1 MTEKKLKGL
10 FGGGEADDARSRATA
25 PSTAKPSR
33 GGRRGG
39 GGRQRRRRSPE
50 EIARAQ
56 DFITRYTT
64 GHPSEGF
71 SSDEAIG
78 YLRELR
84 DEAPPDVWQH
94 ATTETVRNLPEDQ
107 RKAFSEMLER
117 RQAGTGLVTVERTG
131 EARAAQGREGAPA
144 GGLGLDDVLG
154 GLFGGL
160 LGGGAAQSQPQPRT
174 RDVPDRNP
182 LDDLFGGLFG
192 GGDTVPEPR
201 QPPQPP
207 EQRGGVDEILS
218 SPLGKA
224 VLGGLAAFAM
234 KEMMDKDGRL

>member
-25 PSTAKPSR
+25 PSTEKVSR

-39 GGRQRRRRSPE
+39 GRRRRRSPE

-84 DEAPPDVWQH
+84 DEAPPHVWQR

-117 RQAGTGLVTVERTG
+117 RRAGTGLVTVERTG
-131 EARAAQGREGAPA
+131 QARAAQGREGAPA
-144 GGLGLDDVLG
+144 SGLGLDDVLG
-154 GLFGGL
+154 GLFGGM
-160 LGGGAAQSQPQPRT
+160 LGGTASIPAAHQGHPGPK
-174 RDVPDRNP
+174 
-182 LDDLFGGLFG
+182 
-192 GGDTVPEPR
+192 
-201 QPPQPP
+201 
-207 EQRGGVDEILS
+207 
-218 SPLGKA
+218 SP
-224 VLGGLAAFAM
+224 
-234 KEMMDKDGRL
+234 